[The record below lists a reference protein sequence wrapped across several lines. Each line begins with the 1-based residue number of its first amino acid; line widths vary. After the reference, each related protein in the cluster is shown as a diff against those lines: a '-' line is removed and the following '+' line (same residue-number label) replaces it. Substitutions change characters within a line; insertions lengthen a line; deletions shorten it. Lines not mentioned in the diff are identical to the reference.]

1 MSYGIDFKGT
11 NGQLIF
17 DTTESSAEVLN
28 PYYFNSQ
35 GALVSGSN
43 TTSSA
48 ITVSSSDLLFVR
60 VNSGNLRG
68 TMTYSGSNRTF
79 TPVQSTSYFIAR
91 KSTAVTSNIVS
102 GNYGLEI
109 YNSSGTATTFS
120 TRKADSAINVNYIYD
135 DQEVTHNQQI
145 WSQSTTNVFVSLG
158 FMFFNSGS
166 GTFGCFNYGSS
177 SITYDSFLNL
187 GQFGSV
193 SLPNFGSLII
203 ASLRG

>member
-1 MSYGIDFKGT
+1 MSYGLDFKGT
-11 NGQLIF
+11 NNQLIF

-28 PYYFNSQ
+28 PYYFNNQ
-35 GALVSGSN
+35 GNLVSGSS

-48 ITVSSSDLLFVR
+48 ITVSSSDLLFAR
-60 VNSGNLRG
+60 VNSGSLRG
-68 TMTYSGSNRTF
+68 TVTYSGSNRTF
-79 TPVQSTSYFIAR
+79 TPAQSVSYFIAR

-102 GNYGLEI
+102 GTFGLEI
-109 YNSSGTATTFS
+109 YNSTGTATTFS

-135 DQEVTHNQQI
+135 DQEVTHNQSI
-145 WSQSTTNVFVSLG
+145 WSQSTTNVFVSIG
-158 FMFFNSGS
+158 FMFYNSGS

-187 GQFGSV
+187 GMFGTV
-193 SLPNFGSLII
+193 TLPNFGSLII

>member
-1 MSYGIDFKGT
+1 MSYGIDFTGT

-28 PYYFNSQ
+28 PYYFDGSGN
-35 GALVSGSN
+35 LVSGSN

-60 VNSGNLRG
+60 VNSGTLRG
-68 TMTYSGSNRTF
+68 TISYSGSNRTF
-79 TPVQSTSYFIAR
+79 TPAQSISYFIAR
-91 KSTAVTSNIVS
+91 KSTAVTSSIVS

-120 TRKADSAINVNYIYD
+120 TRKADSSINVNYIYD

-145 WSQSTTNVFVSLG
+145 WTQSTTNIFVSLG

-166 GTFGCFNYGSS
+166 GTFGCFNYGAS
-177 SITYDSFLNL
+177 SITYDSLLNL